1 MIIAIAWICGAVSVT
16 ITWLAIRNSVVVEV
30 IDPPVPFAT
39 YRAKCDEATRLAD
52 RVRVLEGQ
60 LAAMEQGR

>member
-1 MIIAIAWICGAVSVT
+1 VTIAIAWIFGAVGVGL
-16 ITWLAIRNSVVVEV
+16 TWLAIRNSVKVEV
-30 IDPPVPFAT
+30 LDPLVPLDL
-39 YRAKCDEATRLAD
+39 YRAKCDEATRLAA